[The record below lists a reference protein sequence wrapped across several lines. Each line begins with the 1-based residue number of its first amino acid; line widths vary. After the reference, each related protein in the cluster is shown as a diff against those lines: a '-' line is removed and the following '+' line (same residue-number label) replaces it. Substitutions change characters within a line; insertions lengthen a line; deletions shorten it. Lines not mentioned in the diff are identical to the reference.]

1 MTWHELLSLT
11 PEFKKNVLTVC
22 ANVLQRTFYKIY
34 AVHCWKNLLNTANV
48 NLRQQQNRKLEFPLQ
63 LGDDVVNLPLLIS
76 KKLYWQLVSHAR
88 VSPTSMHKYNTL
100 FPNHIIK
107 WDQIF
112 SIPFKVTLDVRTR
125 CFQFNLLH
133 RIVYTNNLL
142 YKMNFTDSNLC
153 SFCEEA
159 EESLEHLFFECKA
172 SQDFW
177 KSVISWLTEL
187 DFGINALDKIDI
199 MLGYTTHNTR
209 FWTLLNHIIII
220 CKQIIFLQSAKKIS
234 TFPHLIAKLKYT
246 ECIEN
251 HIAFQNN
258 SLDFHKKKWRP
269 VLNILS

>member
-1 MTWHELLSLT
+1 MLSLFLKCNFRPADLPFDNLPKFYRDCLT
-11 PEFKKNVLTVC
+11 AWSTINNKVISSRKDVLEEIIW
-22 ANVLQRTFYKIY
+22 NNQHLRIENKPIFSNKLLQKEIAKVSDILFDNGKLRSWDHFRSNGLNFNEYLMLFGLSK
-34 AVHCWKNLLNTANV
+34 ALPLPWKNLLNTANV
-48 NLRQQQNRKLEFPLQ
+48 NLRQQQNRSLEFPLQ

-76 KKLYWQLVSHAR
+76 KKLYWHLVAQAR

-112 SIPFKVTLDVRTR
+112 LIPFKVTLDVRTR

-142 YKMNFTDSNLC
+142 YKMNFTISNLC

-177 KSVISWLTEL
+177 KSVIS
-187 DFGINALDKIDI
+187 
-199 MLGYTTHNTR
+199 
-209 FWTLLNHIIII
+209 
-220 CKQIIFLQSAKKIS
+220 
-234 TFPHLIAKLKYT
+234 
-246 ECIEN
+246 
-251 HIAFQNN
+251 
-258 SLDFHKKKWRP
+258 
-269 VLNILS
+269 

>member
-1 MTWHELLSLT
+1 MLFGLSKAL
-11 PEFKKNVLTVC
+11 PLP
-22 ANVLQRTFYKIY
+22 
-34 AVHCWKNLLNTANV
+34 WKNLLNTANV
-48 NLRQQQNRKLEFPLQ
+48 NIRQQQNRNLEFPLQ

-76 KKLYWQLVSHAR
+76 KKLYWHLVIQAC

-112 SIPFKVTLDVRTR
+112 LIPFKVTLDVRTR

-142 YKMNFTDSNLC
+142 YKMNFTNLNLC

-177 KSVISWLTEL
+177 KSVISWLNEL
-187 DFGINALDKIDI
+187 DFGINELDKIEI
-199 MLGYTTHNTR
+199 MLGYTTNTW

-220 CKQIIFLQSAKKIS
+220 CKQIIFYNRQRKSPPSLA
-234 TFPHLIAKLKYT
+234 HLIAKLSIVSIKY
-246 ECIEN
+246 IVQSAKN
-251 HIAFQNN
+251 VNA
-258 SLDFHKKKWRP
+258 
-269 VLNILS
+269 